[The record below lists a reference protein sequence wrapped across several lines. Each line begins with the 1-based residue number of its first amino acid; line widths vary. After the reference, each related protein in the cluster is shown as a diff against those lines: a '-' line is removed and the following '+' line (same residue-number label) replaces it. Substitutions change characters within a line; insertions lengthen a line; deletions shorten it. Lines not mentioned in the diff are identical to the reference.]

1 MHGAAASASLRCR
14 PPQHVLRR
22 LRPLCVLTMTAPT
35 TTPLT
40 MSTVRSGASA
50 EKSRQSKTSSAAAFA
65 APPSP
70 PSPPSLPP
78 PSSPPLCSRCCTASR
93 PSGDDETST
102 PMGMPAPPCCLPSE
116 EAEAGVAMPTP
127 GMLAPALAARDASAA
142 ATRDSSRRRHMTPLA
157 SRRDRSRCVRLR
169 ARWPLMVRMCS
180 AIRGRH
186 LRPPPAAAT
195 CGETWPEGPAAR
207 ESAQRSACSTAGAGR
222 IRAASSGPKRLGR
235 VRPSGTQPWVRLAAA
250 ARIAGEIDLRKTC
263 RTSGLQAG
271 SFFTPLGCPQR
282 AITFRWE

>member
-22 LRPLCVLTMTAPT
+22 RRPLGVLTMTAPT

-65 APPSP
+65 APQSP

-127 GMLAPALAARDASAA
+127 GMPAPALAARDASAA

-186 LRPPPAAAT
+186 LRPPPAAAA
-195 CGETWPEGPAAR
+195 CGRRLRSRVAGGAGGAGERP
-207 ESAQRSACSTAGAGR
+207 AQRVQHGGRRSHESSGQRTEEVGPRQALGHAAVCEAGR
-222 IRAASSGPKRLGR
+222 GGTDPRRDRL
-235 VRPSGTQPWVRLAAA
+235 
-250 ARIAGEIDLRKTC
+250 EEDL
-263 RTSGLQAG
+263 
-271 SFFTPLGCPQR
+271 P
-282 AITFRWE
+282 